1 MTRIKSDN
9 IKLGGSFEVPIEQSL
24 SSTKIKEALSKEQEI
39 LLQGEARAR
48 QIIEEAQMQANEII
62 ENAKAQALSEAESIH
77 QQGHQEGFEAG
88 RLEGIENIKEELSD
102 KIFAVDSFAK
112 SIFDIKKNIIKSA
125 HSDIINL
132 VLEISEKICLK
143 RFDSDK
149 DILKEITQNAIQ
161 SLKDKEDISIIV
173 NPVMAEHIRNISED
187 FKEKIPQ
194 LSSIKI
200 VEDNS
205 VSPDG
210 TIVESPLSRVD
221 CRVKSQ
227 INEIAQKLLAKSDS
241 VIIEESIN
249 EKQETEDVSS

>member
-39 LLQGEARAR
+39 VLQGETKAR
-48 QIIEEAQMQANEII
+48 QIIEDSQRQANEII
-62 ENAKAQALSEAESIH
+62 ENAKVQALNEVEAIH
-77 QQGHQEGFEAG
+77 QQAFQEGFEAG
-88 RLEGIENIKEELSD
+88 RIEGTEKIKEELSQ
-102 KIFAVDSFAK
+102 KILAVDNFAQ
-112 SIFDIKKNIIKSA
+112 STFDIKKNIVKSA
-125 HSDIINL
+125 HSDIIQL
-132 VLEISEKICLK
+132 VLEISEKICMK
-143 RFDSDK
+143 QFDLDK
-149 DILKEITQNAIQ
+149 NILKEITQGAIQ
-161 SLKDKEDISIIV
+161 SLKDKEDIKIIV
-173 NPVMAEHIRNISED
+173 NPVMAEQIRGVSDEI
-187 FKEKIPQ
+187 KEQIPQ

-227 INEIAQKLLAKSDS
+227 INEIAEKLMTQVNFEISETLSA
-241 VIIEESIN
+241 EN
-249 EKQETEDVSS
+249 ENLI